1 MDTDF
6 AKHHECNPT
15 TLAVPLTAF
24 EILKE
29 RTLTEIAALGNSYHN
44 RFHTEER
51 VMPACEEYAREARLS
66 PRDSQKLAFGALFHD
81 FGHIGH
87 TYRQLV
93 DGADEAHLSN
103 EEFAGMHAVTVAV
116 SWFPQ
121 HECDEIRSL
130 IHASTHGQDRLDE
143 LPPEHAVKLYRAYKP
158 ETDLEKILVLAD
170 VSGFRWGTE
179 SYLRDG
185 IKLIGESSFH
195 DIPGDF
201 AAFLERAKHFI
212 PFIQR
217 RIDQAAHLFP
227 EYFATKLSE
236 ELHRVHSEIVA
247 LSDPA
252 SPLHNTWRRAFLD
265 ARTAQLRKLD
275 AA

>member
-51 VMPACEEYAREARLS
+51 VMPACEEYARVAGLS

-81 FGHIGH
+81 FGHIGRTH
-87 TYRQLV
+87 RQLV
-93 DGADEAHLSN
+93 AGADGANLSN
-103 EEFAGMHAVTVAV
+103 EEFAGMHAVTAAAA
-116 SWFPQ
+116 WFPN
-121 HECDEIRSL
+121 HECEEIRSL
-130 IHASTHGQDRLDE
+130 CHASTHGQNRLDE
-143 LPPEHAVKLYRAYKP
+143 LPPEHAARLYRPYKP

-170 VSGFRWGTE
+170 VSSFRWGTE

-185 IKLIGESSFH
+185 INLIGESSFQGV
-195 DIPGDF
+195 PQDF
-201 AAFLERAKHFI
+201 AAFLERARNFL
-212 PFIQR
+212 PCIQL
-217 RIDQAAHLFP
+217 RIEQVAHLFP
-227 EYFATKLSE
+227 KQFVTNLSD
-236 ELHRVHSEIVA
+236 ELNLVHAEIVA
-247 LSDPA
+247 LADQA
-252 SPLHNTWRRAFLD
+252 SPLHDTWKRAFLD
-265 ARTAQLRKLD
+265 AQAAQMNKLRTM
-275 AA
+275 